1 MKKFLIFSGLYLSAL
16 FVFSHETIN
25 GYKSGPDRA
34 ISFPDTEDYL
44 TISSDLHTHSVFSDG
59 HVWPNI
65 RVAEALKD
73 NLDSIAITEHLEYQP
88 HTKYIPNVDRN
99 DAYKE
104 ALEAAADSDLIVI
117 SGSEITREMPPG
129 HLNAVFIN
137 DANDLFNLDRTK
149 LPEAQQLIKQALGDA
164 ELDEDDRVVGE
175 IYALGNL
182 WSPVEA
188 LTAAKKQGAFV
199 FWNHPMWSSQA
210 RDGIAKLSD
219 MHKLFIQNDLMQG
232 IEIVNTRTY
241 SEEAFRIA
249 LDNNLTLIGTSDVHN
264 LIEWDYDSTQE
275 EHRPVTLVL
284 AKERTKESIREALFD
299 RRTVVFFKHR
309 LIGKAENLNPLL
321 KSIINITSNGYQSNS
336 EILRIDIQNNS
347 SSNMVLQNLSE
358 VNFANSDDLI
368 HLPKNGKVSLS
379 VKTLGKKE
387 SQLFKFKVLNAL
399 VEPKVH
405 PEIEFL
411 LDI

>member
-175 IYALGNL
+175 NIC
-182 WSPVEA
+182 SR
-188 LTAAKKQGAFV
+188 K
-199 FWNHPMWSSQA
+199 S
-210 RDGIAKLSD
+210 
-219 MHKLFIQNDLMQG
+219 
-232 IEIVNTRTY
+232 
-241 SEEAFRIA
+241 
-249 LDNNLTLIGTSDVHN
+249 
-264 LIEWDYDSTQE
+264 
-275 EHRPVTLVL
+275 LV
-284 AKERTKESIREALFD
+284 SC
-299 RRTVVFFKHR
+299 
-309 LIGKAENLNPLL
+309 
-321 KSIINITSNGYQSNS
+321 
-336 EILRIDIQNNS
+336 
-347 SSNMVLQNLSE
+347 
-358 VNFANSDDLI
+358 
-368 HLPKNGKVSLS
+368 
-379 VKTLGKKE
+379 
-387 SQLFKFKVLNAL
+387 
-399 VEPKVH
+399 
-405 PEIEFL
+405 
-411 LDI
+411 